1 VLLLGSAMAHSSRG
15 KTATNRAVGSEG
27 SVRVDLAR
35 SALDTL
41 ASNGATDDGEPD
53 RSQVGSAVLLITT
66 PTPTLTSSS
75 ALTPLPAV
83 TPTVEPVAPLES
95 PTPEV
100 SSETGD
106 VSVTVIGD
114 SIALATA
121 TNLKALVPD
130 LDFFAQVGLQVSGGI
145 AALQDRADAG
155 SLGETVVID
164 LGNNGAFTPSQ
175 FDTVMTLVGAERRVF
190 FVNVNVPRAW
200 RDTNNQLLEEKVAQY
215 SNASVLDWYGTSLGH
230 PEYFAED
237 GVHLGTEG
245 AQALTNLL
253 LGALS

>member
-1 VLLLGSAMAHSSRG
+1 LLLGSLIAHSSRG
-15 KTATNRAVGSEG
+15 KAATNDAVSSEG

-41 ASNGATDDGEPD
+41 ASNGATDQREPD

-75 ALTPLPAV
+75 APTPLPTV
-83 TPTVEPVAPLES
+83 TPAVEPAAPLES

-121 TNLKALVPD
+121 PNLKALVPD

-145 AALQDRADAG
+145 AALQDRVDAG
-155 SLGETVVID
+155 SLGQTVVID

-200 RDTNNQLLEEKVAQY
+200 RDANNQLLEEKAAQH

-253 LGALS
+253 LGALG